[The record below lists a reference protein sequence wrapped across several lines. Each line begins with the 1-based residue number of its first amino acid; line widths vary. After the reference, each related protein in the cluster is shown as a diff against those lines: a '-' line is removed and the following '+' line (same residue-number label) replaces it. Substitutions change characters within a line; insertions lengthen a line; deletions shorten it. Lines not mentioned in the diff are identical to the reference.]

1 MQNLDEI
8 AERIRSSFD
17 SKSSARDK
25 ALAQA
30 RNLTK
35 YSAQSI
41 RASHRN
47 EVHAAEEALSHAR
60 MLVKTIQSDLE
71 SYPDL
76 YFAGYT
82 QDACKEFAE
91 ASIVFALF
99 SNHELPTPEDL
110 GLEFNTYLRGLAES
124 VGELRRR
131 TLDILID
138 GHSYEAER
146 LLESMDD
153 IYTVLV
159 TMDYS
164 DAVTCG
170 LRRLTDLVRGITE
183 RTRGDLLI
191 SLRQQELEKNLKH
204 LEDKLGRLG

>member
-1 MQNLDEI
+1 MENLEEI
-8 AERIRSSFD
+8 ADRIRKSFD
-17 SKSSARDK
+17 DKSSARDK
-25 ALAQA
+25 ALAQT
-30 RNLTK
+30 RNLTR

-47 EVHAAEEALSHAR
+47 EVREAEESLSQAR
-60 MLVKTIQSDLE
+60 ILVKTLQSDLE
-71 SYPDL
+71 AYPDL
-76 YFAGYT
+76 YFAGYS
-82 QDACKEFAE
+82 QDALKEFAE

-99 SNHELPTPEDL
+99 RKHELPTPEDL
-110 GLEFNTYLRGLAES
+110 GVEFNTYLRGLAES

-131 TLDILID
+131 TLDILIE
-138 GHSYEAER
+138 GHSTEAER
-146 LLESMDD
+146 LLEYMDD

-159 TMDYS
+159 TMDYP
-164 DAVTCG
+164 DAITSG

-204 LEDKLGRLG
+204 LEDKLANLP

>member
-47 EVHAAEEALSHAR
+47 EVHTAEEALSHAR
-60 MLVKTIQSDLE
+60 MLVKTLQSDLE

>member
-8 AERIRSSFD
+8 AERIRNSFD
-17 SKSSARDK
+17 SKSSARDR

-30 RNLTK
+30 RNLTR

-47 EVHAAEEALSHAR
+47 ERQAAEDALSHAR
-60 MLVKTIQSDLE
+60 MLVETLQSDLE
-71 SYPDL
+71 AYPDL

-82 QDACKEFAE
+82 QDALKEFAE

-99 SNHELPTPEDL
+99 SSHELPTPEDL

-138 GHSYEAER
+138 GHSYEAEL
-146 LLESMDD
+146 LLEYMDD

-164 DAVTCG
+164 DAVTGG

-204 LEDKLGRLG
+204 LEDKLGGQV

>member
-17 SKSSARDK
+17 SKSSARDR

-30 RNLTK
+30 RNLTR

-47 EVHAAEEALSHAR
+47 ERQAAEDALSHAR
-60 MLVKTIQSDLE
+60 MLVETLQSDLE
-71 SYPDL
+71 AYPDL

-82 QDACKEFAE
+82 QDALKEFAE

-99 SNHELPTPEDL
+99 SSHELPTPEDL

-138 GHSYEAER
+138 GHSYEAEL
-146 LLESMDD
+146 LLEYMDD

-164 DAVTCG
+164 DAVTGG

-204 LEDKLGRLG
+204 LEDKLGGQV